1 MLSDMTTSFYLYNLS
16 EYFYTCLVE
25 SEDRKFLRE
34 QYYNLENFKYSQL
47 VELGRID
54 NLGNTYLQLAT
65 SSENNILIN
74 TYFNTYTSFA
84 GYWENIYYL
93 NIAWRTMYYYVPD
106 YSDLSNVLL
115 VLNDYL
121 NELQGLQNEQKTNT
135 FISHGKEININD
147 LEFVEVLNLAKTT
160 DNPHGYYNT
169 AFAHKMYHY
178 SVPTTKMHYP
188 EPFIASPSTIHDD
201 IFFIHILQFQYWLWF
216 VFITLIIF
224 FFITFT
230 CVVRWCN
237 VRTRP
242 RRETRG
248 VSRSKC
254 GDFITATVPLTWA
267 GAIIVSE
274 STDPID
280 YYDGFGTAEMVVG
293 IRAYQWG
300 WEYYYPQNLDINYG
314 VKPNYSTFTGNS
326 LMYNTSSSKNLDSNA
341 LWKFYQ
347 NGKTDSTVTPAYLLV
362 LPADNAKVLN
372 HLNFSEIGSN
382 TLKDS
387 QSFKKIRQSSKTFT
401 SNLVLTPTT
410 LTNKYNTLAD
420 LYLKDNNLTGSLSYG
435 NRRQHNLTST
445 LMSANINRVA
455 LDTKSSTNLLNK
467 TFNVQGESQI
477 SGSAGNVPS
486 GFIGNYG
493 KDSVSQTHLN
503 NTLNLVKSDT
513 SNQNYLNKSLNY
525 DNSNS
530 LLNNNTDKQLL
541 TQPLRKLAN
550 TKTLKIANN
559 SLPTDLSSFTAPN
572 TTAPFTGNSITSTK
586 LLTTNSNLTK
596 ESNGTQTVRGAT
608 NTSPATA
615 KLNYSLSLNPYN
627 HLLSNNSSLFNSSF
641 YTEIQTQDVNQDM
654 GARVLANRFSIDF
667 VTAPGLSNNPLLH
680 ALNFDMQQSKKSS
693 IGFDGTT
700 VKTTLGQGK
709 LGSSYIIS
717 GSDIGAL
724 ESLRQSY
731 WSMYWGQTNPD
742 LRVYA
747 SLDSAKV
754 HSFFYM
760 QEPTDYND
768 YDFRNAQAA
777 DLFEEVLWES
787 TYSAYDH
794 QEYVSSAQ
802 NANSQG
808 YAPKMTQ
815 QPIVYFY
822 PSNFKLNM
830 DVELSLKPFFKDLSS
845 VGLAYSNSVYFDDL
859 AINPNLYA
867 TKNYSTFSNVFGLEN
882 MEEAT
887 DGNKG
892 SASLNMRNQ
901 TPSLNVSTTYPTPV
915 SYLHTLN
922 LYRSNFEDF
931 GWHTDM
937 NSNPNSTFITD
948 LVNTDA
954 TKLLPNLYGFELVN
968 NFNDISI
975 NGDAVVNNTRSTD
988 SIFLRSSA
996 RNSIL
1001 GYSAIQ
1007 KVFRSRFE
1015 EGRAHI
1021 GVLNYTE
1028 SFVKKPNISSIRPN
1042 LEGMLGKNR
1051 SSFYTP
1057 TLFKT
1062 TKLRNFNDLYNYNT
1076 SLNFFTF
1083 NFPFLMSEHSDP
1095 TKHFWIDWRSKW
1107 GRKEVQPAITA
1118 RLSILAAPHTR
1129 KNFDFNV
1136 SDSDTLQTWD
1146 SYSLRIARARKNYLT
1161 NWAYAPYPYLKSQ
1174 VWFEQSKNLQALFAG
1189 TQVGNYTYKT
1199 TVFLLSN
1206 MRQYWNS
1213 PLMYLNS
1220 SLNFTPS
1227 SSGVTSYTHTENSYT
1242 TNPISSYTVNSANL
1256 IDYLTKREFMFRQLN
1271 ASKGGTVYVPKSLT
1285 ASPNNPIVKLF
1296 KSSYNFNDPINLSS
1310 EMLRTTPNL
1319 LIKTQPISTLSDT
1332 WSPAIILTGTTNVIN
1347 NIDNVFNNYIKN
1359 LNAPLANISSTTN
1372 PYLLKSQQRPLR
1384 KGIANMLRL
1393 HATGAIAMPTE
1404 LRLQILASSRDIIHS
1419 WSIPGAG
1426 IKIDC
1431 VPGYTSHRIAI
1442 FLVGGIYWG
1451 QCMEICGRFHHWMPI
1466 VVQFMK
1472 RDLFFLWCTHF
1483 VSKPNKSTG
1492 WEITDRQHV
1501 NFIRL
1506 ASFDKNTWAADVA

>member
-1 MLSDMTTSFYLYNLS
+1 MYKS
-16 EYFYTCLVE
+16 
-25 SEDRKFLRE
+25 
-34 QYYNLENFKYSQL
+34 SQ
-47 VELGRID
+47 
-54 NLGNTYLQLAT
+54 
-65 SSENNILIN
+65 
-74 TYFNTYTSFA
+74 
-84 GYWENIYYL
+84 GYWDSIHYL

-115 VLNDYL
+115 VLNDYI
-121 NELQGLQNEQKTNT
+121 NDLQGVQIDQRTNT
-135 FISHGKEININD
+135 FVSHGKEVNINE
-147 LEFVEVLNLAKTT
+147 LSFVDVLDLAKTT
-160 DNPHGYYNT
+160 DNLHGYYNT
-169 AFAHKMYHY
+169 AFAHRMYHY
-178 SVPTTKMHYP
+178 SVPTVKMHYP
-188 EPFIASPSTIHDD
+188 EPFIASPSVIHDD

-216 VFITLIIF
+216 VFITLIAF

-280 YYDGFGTAEMVVG
+280 YYDGFGAAEMVVG

-314 VKPNYSTFTGNS
+314 VKSNYSTFTGNS
-326 LMYNTSSSKNLDSNA
+326 LMYTTASSKTLDSNA

-347 NGKTDSTVTPAYLLV
+347 NGRTDNVVTPAYLLV
-362 LPADNAKVLN
+362 LPTDNAKILN
-372 HLNFSEIGSN
+372 HLNFSEIGTN

-387 QSFKKIRQSSKTFT
+387 QAFRKIRQSSKTFT

-410 LTNKYNTLAD
+410 LTSKYNTLAD
-420 LYLKDNNLTGSLSYG
+420 LYLKDNNLTGTLNYG

-455 LDTKSSTNLLNK
+455 LDTKSSNNLLTHNFS
-467 TFNVQGESQI
+467 TQHGLRTDSNTVT
-477 SGSAGNVPS
+477 
-486 GFIGNYG
+486 GFIGNYNNTQP
-493 KDSVSQTHLN
+493 SPTHLT
-503 NTLNLVKSDT
+503 NTLNLINSDVKT
-513 SNQNYLNKSLNY
+513 PNYLSKLLNY
-525 DNSNS
+525 NDLTS
-530 LLNNNTDKQLL
+530 LLNNNTDKQVL
-541 TQPLRKLAN
+541 TQPLRKLTN
-550 TKTLKIANN
+550 VKTLKTANLT
-559 SLPTDLSSFTAPN
+559 LPSELSSFTISN
-572 TTAPFTGNSITSTK
+572 TTNPLNTSSTTSTK
-586 LLTTNSNLTK
+586 LLTTNSDLAK
-596 ESNGTQTVRGAT
+596 EPT
-608 NTSPATA
+608 NTQVVRSAGNVNPSTS

-627 HLLSNNSSLFNSSF
+627 HLLDNNKSVFNTSF
-641 YTEIQTQDVNQDM
+641 YTDTQTQDVDRDVS
-654 GARVLANRFSIDF
+654 GRVLSNRFSVNF
-667 VTAPGLSNNPLLH
+667 VTSPSLSNNPLLQP
-680 ALNFDMQQSKKSS
+680 LNFDSQTSRK
-693 IGFDGTT
+693 ITT
-700 VKTTLGQGK
+700 TFKDNRVTTNLTTN
-709 LGSSYIIS
+709 GSQHSYIIS
-717 GSDIGAL
+717 GNDLTAL
-724 ESLRQSY
+724 DALRQSY
-731 WSMYWGQTNPD
+731 WSMHWGQTNPD

-802 NANSQG
+802 NTTKQG

-822 PSNFKLNM
+822 PRNFKLNVY
-830 DVELSLKPFFKDLSS
+830 VEPTLTPFFKDVSS
-845 VGLAYSNSVYFDDL
+845 VGLAYANSIYFNDL
-859 AINPNLYA
+859 TVNPNLYA
-867 TKNYSTFSNVFGLEN
+867 TKNYSTFNNIFGLEGV
-882 MEEAT
+882 EEST

-892 SASLNMRNQ
+892 NLLLNTKNQ
-901 TPSLNVSTTYPTPV
+901 TPSLNVSTLYPTPI
-915 SYLHTLN
+915 SYLHNLN

-931 GWHTDM
+931 SWHTDL
-937 NSNPNSTFITD
+937 NSNHNVNLISD

-954 TKLLPNLYGFELVN
+954 AKLLPNLYGFDIVG
-968 NFNDISI
+968 NFNDLTVSEDDVSG
-975 NGDAVVNNTRSTD
+975 NSRATD
-988 SIFLRSSA
+988 SLFLRHPA

-1001 GYSAIQ
+1001 GYNAIQ

-1015 EGRAHI
+1015 EGRSHT

-1028 SFVKKPNISSIRPN
+1028 SFVKKPNISAIRPN
-1042 LEGMLGKNR
+1042 LENMLGKNK
-1051 SSFYTP
+1051 SSFYNP

-1062 TKLRNFNDLYNYNT
+1062 TKLKNFNDLYNYNT

-1083 NFPFLMSEHSDP
+1083 NFPFLIAEHSDP
-1095 TKHFWIDWRSKW
+1095 SKHFWIDWRAKW

-1129 KNFDFNV
+1129 RHFDFNV
-1136 SDSDTLQTWD
+1136 NDSDTLHTWD
-1146 SYSLRIARARKNYLT
+1146 AYSLRIARARKNYLT
-1161 NWAYAPYPYLKSQ
+1161 NWAYAPYPYLKSR
-1174 VWFEQSKNLQALFAG
+1174 VWFDQSRNLQALYAG
-1189 TQVGNYTYKT
+1189 VQAGNYTYKT
-1199 TVFLLSN
+1199 TVFLLNNVCQFWSSPF
-1206 MRQYWNS
+1206 MYQNS
-1213 PLMYLNS
+1213 T
-1220 SLNFTPS
+1220 LNFTPS

-1296 KSSYNFNDPINLSS
+1296 KASYNFNDPINVGS
-1310 EMLRTTPNL
+1310 EMLRNTSYLPTRNTLNVPTTSKSKDISKDSNRFSRATDIL
-1319 LIKTQPISTLSDT
+1319 LDIENIFSSYIRTLDN
-1332 WSPAIILTGTTNVIN
+1332 PLTNTSN
-1347 NIDNVFNNYIKN
+1347 NK
-1359 LNAPLANISSTTN
+1359 N
-1372 PYLLKSQQRPLR
+1372 PYLTKSQQRPLR

-1483 VSKPNKSTG
+1483 ISKPNKSTG

-1506 ASFDKNTWAADVA
+1506 ASFDKNTWASDTL